1 MEYAFQT
8 CFCPATLLYLFC
20 TEASLWEHY
29 IGSGYTT
36 LQNRKTGLE
45 YWLTDS
51 GRAKAELG
59 DWAKDSAPSPDI
71 RQAYHKG
78 EIDYGHFSSL
88 YAKELK
94 SNPAAETF
102 IEKLKNKL
110 QIGNVTILSAVKETE
125 MSHIPTLRAFIE
137 KNI

>member
-1 MEYAFQT
+1 MGTLYWKRVYD
-8 CFCPATLLYLFC
+8 PAEPQDGFRILVDR
-20 TEASLWEHY
+20 LWPRG
-29 IGSGYTT
+29 IT
-36 LQNRKTGLE
+36 K
-45 YWLTDS
+45 
-51 GRAKAELG
+51 AKAELG
-59 DWAKDSAPSPDI
+59 DWAKDIAPSPDI

-125 MSHIPTLRAFIE
+125 TSHIPTLRAFIE